1 MKKHSRPLQLV
12 PIIVLVLILC
22 LLIVA
27 PLLTIFFETVMVDG
41 EFTLTQFIET
51 ITSSDQIHLIW
62 NSILLGC
69 LTVFVSTLI
78 ALPLAYLFTQ
88 TSFAKH
94 TVFDTIF
101 MMPFMTPP
109 FIASMGWIL
118 FMQRRGLL
126 QQLLPI
132 LDQSDEMFFSLTGLV
147 IVMSFHNF
155 PFMYTMLKNAI
166 LNIPSSLDESAAV
179 MGAGFWQRIRKVML
193 PLISGNYA
201 IAALLVFVKVISEYG
216 TPATLGKRIGFNVF
230 TTEIHRYATV
240 APIDFGK
247 SASLASILVTIC
259 LLFWMLQNYI
269 TNRRSYNLISGKGS
283 RHKVKELSLI
293 HKILANLYIFIIIIL
308 SIGVPMFSV
317 VATSLI
323 HLRGFGLK
331 LDNFTFKHFIAL
343 FTDNDKAISA
353 IGNSFFLAITA
364 ATICAILGTLIVLA
378 IKRVHK
384 STAKWMEAISLL
396 PEMVPGIVLILG
408 IMLFWNDIYHILP
421 IYNTMALLVLAY
433 VVLYLPFTVQY
444 VSSAFSQISP
454 SLMSA
459 GEVFGGKP
467 LYIFRRITFPLIQP
481 GIITGWVMTFIISF
495 RELVTASLIAPPNEY
510 VISTF
515 IVREFEQGSVSTGM
529 AMAVICLILTT
540 SSLLLLNSVTSF
552 YQRNR

>member
-1 MKKHSRPLQLV
+1 MNSKYRLPQLV
-12 PIIVLVLILC
+12 PIIALVLILC
-22 LLIVA
+22 LLIIA
-27 PLLTIFFETVMVDG
+27 PLLSIFTETILVDG
-41 EFTLTQFIET
+41 QFTLSQFIKS
-51 ITSSDQIHLIW
+51 ISQADHIQMII
-62 NSILLGC
+62 NSITLGG
-69 LTVFVSTLI
+69 LTVCVSTFI

-88 TSFAKH
+88 TSLAKY
-94 TVFDTIF
+94 TFFDTIF

-126 QQLLPI
+126 QQLLPFME
-132 LDQSDEMFFSLTGLV
+132 QSDEVFFSLTGLV

-179 MGAGFWQRIRKVML
+179 MGAGFWQRIRKIML

-216 TPATLGKRIGFNVF
+216 TPATLGKRIGFDVF

-240 APIDFGK
+240 APISFGK

-259 LLFWMLQNYI
+259 LAFWMIQTYI
-269 TNRRSYNLISGKGS
+269 THRRTYNLVSGKGS
-283 RHKVKELSLI
+283 HHKVQKLSFV
-293 HKILANLYIFIIIIL
+293 HKILALLYVIIIIVL
-308 SIGVPMFSV
+308 SIGVPLFSV
-317 VATSLI
+317 ISTSI
-323 HLRGFGLK
+323 INLRGFGLK
-331 LDNFTFKHFIAL
+331 LDNLTTKHFISL
-343 FTDNDKAISA
+343 FTDNNKALSA

-364 ATICAILGTLIVLA
+364 ATLCAILGTIIVLVM
-378 IKRVHK
+378 KRVPK
-384 STAKWMEAISLL
+384 SLSKGLEAVSLL

-421 IYNTMALLVLAY
+421 IYNTMTLLILAY

-444 VSSAFSQISP
+444 VASSYSQISP

-467 LYIFRRITFPLIQP
+467 FYIFRQITLPLIKP

-495 RELVTASLIAPPNEY
+495 RELVTASLIAPPNKY

-529 AMAVICLILTT
+529 AMAVICLVLTT
-540 SSLLLLNSVTSF
+540 ISLLILDAVTKK
-552 YQRNR
+552 YQS